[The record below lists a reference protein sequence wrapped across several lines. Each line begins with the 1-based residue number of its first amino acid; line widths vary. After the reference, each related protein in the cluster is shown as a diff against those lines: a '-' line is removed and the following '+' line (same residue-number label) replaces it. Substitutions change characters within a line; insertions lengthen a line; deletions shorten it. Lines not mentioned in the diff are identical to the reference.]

1 MHLDKAPNIAKAH
14 SLKSQVYKASAWL
27 LSGFGIQKL
36 LQLASNL
43 ILTRI
48 LFPEAFGLMAIVNV
62 FLVGLQMLSDIGIK
76 PAIVQAKDPIDTN
89 YLNTAWTMQ
98 VIRGFFLWLSIVII
112 AFPASVGYGEPLLL
126 PLLCFTGFNA
136 CILGFQSI
144 NVILTE
150 RKMDIK
156 RIMFVRLS
164 AQIVTIGTMIV
175 LALATKSVWALAI
188 GTACGA
194 LFEILLGHAYFKGH
208 RHQFAFDR
216 QHAQQIFRFG
226 KWIFVSTLFS
236 YFGGQGARAFE
247 AAFVSTK
254 DLAMIAIAGT
264 IAWMLIDLIM
274 RLMANIT
281 FPTLS
286 KINREKPEDF
296 SRILHKLRSKIILLT
311 LPAFGLLAVSSN
323 LVIDILYDDRYALA
337 GPILSI
343 LAITGAIR
351 TIPLVYQN
359 ALLAIGDSR
368 KHSLIV
374 AVSSSLN
381 VVFLIAGFEI
391 LGILGMLLG
400 TGAAYVVGY
409 LVAAFQIRKAGWISL
424 KADMLSFAL
433 IIVFGVTG
441 AYINVLPYITKIT

>member
-1 MHLDKAPNIAKAH
+1 M
-14 SLKSQVYKASAWL
+14 
-27 LSGFGIQKL
+27 
-36 LQLASNL
+36 
-43 ILTRI
+43 
-48 LFPEAFGLMAIVNV
+48 
-62 FLVGLQMLSDIGIK
+62 
-76 PAIVQAKDPIDTN
+76 
-89 YLNTAWTMQ
+89 
-98 VIRGFFLWLSIVII
+98 
-112 AFPASVGYGEPLLL
+112 
-126 PLLCFTGFNA
+126 
-136 CILGFQSI
+136 
-144 NVILTE
+144 
-150 RKMDIK
+150 
-156 RIMFVRLS
+156 
-164 AQIVTIGTMIV
+164 
-175 LALATKSVWALAI
+175 
-188 GTACGA
+188 
-194 LFEILLGHAYFKGH
+194 
-208 RHQFAFDR
+208 
-216 QHAQQIFRFG
+216 
-226 KWIFVSTLFS
+226 WIYVSTLFC

-381 VVFLIAGFEI
+381 VVFLVAGFEI